1 MPGVAGIVKVD
12 PPPLT
17 VLPFRYNPAQY
28 LRQLGTANW
37 EERQVDRGKA
47 VVEYRGVSAHR
58 ITLDLFFDAIRKSP
72 VGYARPGSAPL
83 SAVDVEPQLEQ
94 LHRLALPWVQGDPT
108 SEPPKLQV
116 RYGHGQQI
124 RWVIAGLIYNR
135 ELRSPTSGRRVQADV
150 TVELLEYTSAT
161 PALSPVEAAQVVAN
175 APYNRPVDEG
185 AIPFNRPS
193 PHYVR
198 PGSQRL
204 YTVRSGDTLSTIAA
218 RELGSAGRFMEVYNL
233 NTPSPMNQGP
243 DYLQVGWV
251 LRLPAE

>member
-17 VLPFRYNPAQY
+17 VLPFRYNPQQY
-28 LRQLGTANW
+28 LRQMGTAIW
-37 EERQVDRGKA
+37 DERHVDRGKA

-58 ITLDLFFDAIRKSP
+58 ITLDLFFDAIRKATPSHY
-72 VGYARPGSAPL
+72 GRSAPPTA
-83 SAVDVEPQLEQ
+83 AVDVESELEQ

-124 RWVIAGLIYNR
+124 RWVITGLIWNR
-135 ELRSPTSGRRVQADV
+135 ELRSPESGRRVQADV
-150 TVELLEYTSAT
+150 TIELLEYTSST
-161 PALSPVEAAQVVAN
+161 PALSPVEQAQAAVN
-175 APYNRPVDEG
+175 NPYTRPTGDT
-185 AIPFNRPS
+185 P
-193 PHYVR
+193 YVR

-204 YTVRSGDTLSTIAA
+204 YTVRAGDTLSAIAA
-218 RELGSAGRFMEVYNL
+218 RELGSAGRFMDIYTA
-233 NTPSPMNQGP
+233 NTPSPMNRGP

>member
-1 MPGVAGIVKVD
+1 MPATIAGIVKVD

-17 VLPFRYNPAQY
+17 VLPFRYNPQQY
-28 LRQLGTANW
+28 LRQMGTAIW

-58 ITLDLFFDAIRKSP
+58 ITLDLFFDAIRRP
-72 VGYARPGSAPL
+72 PAAGYARPGSAPL
-83 SAVDVEPQLEQ
+83 VAADVESQLEQ

-124 RWVIAGLIYNR
+124 RWVIAELIYNR

-150 TVELLEYTSAT
+150 TVELLEYTSGT
-161 PALSPVEAAQVVAN
+161 PALSPVEAAQVIAN
-175 APYNRPVDEG
+175 TPYNRPVDESFI
-185 AIPFNRPS
+185 A
-193 PHYVR
+193 YVR

-204 YTVRSGDTLSTIAA
+204 YTVRAGDTLSAIAA
-218 RELGSAGRFMEVYNL
+218 RELGAAGRFMEIYNL
-233 NTPSPMNQGP
+233 NTPDPMNRGP